1 MSLTDNV
8 REDVPTWLKSE
19 DLPSHDYFI
28 RLRGKGDGET
38 IFLLLILKKC
48 IRQAALAVA
57 MCSVNG
63 MEAQDSLRT
72 QSIEEVVVTADRS
85 RRANVFETT
94 PVQSLSGDDIRM
106 LGMQN
111 LADAVKKFAGTAV
124 KDYGGIGGMKTVSV
138 RNLGAQHTAVSYDG
152 VTMSNTQAGQIDIGR
167 LSLDNVGLLSMAVG
181 QGSDIMQS
189 ARHYASAAILSIA
202 TEQPHLDKGE
212 SQWRIGL
219 SAGSWGQ
226 VNPKLRYWQ
235 GLGKG
240 TTATLDADFMRADGN
255 YPFTLKNGT
264 EVTEQ
269 RRNNSDI
276 SQWHVEGNILQQ
288 WSDSSRLAVKAYF
301 YRSER
306 GLPGSVILYN
316 DKSEER
322 LWDEN
327 FFAQTTYEKA
337 LGKQWRLALRGK
349 YTHSWNRYEDTNVK
363 YADGKTV
370 QTNRQ
375 DEYYASATLGWQ
387 PLKWLEMAVAEDV
400 AFNKLHTT
408 VNGSPNPLRFT
419 SLSALAAKARWGRL
433 SVEANLVA
441 TFAKESLTE
450 SEIYAITT
458 PDDRKKLSPS
468 ISMNFRVLPEEA
480 LYVRALVK
488 QTFRMPTFNDLYYL
502 QIGNTSLRPENANE
516 YGLGLTWNSRRWG
529 MLKYVTLTVDGYY
542 NNVTDKIVAFPSTYV
557 WKMVNF
563 GKVEAK
569 GLDATVG
576 TELDVARGFGLAA
589 SATLTLQDAKD
600 KTEGSATYG
609 SQLPY
614 TPKTSGGLSAM
625 LSTPW
630 INIGYTAT
638 GQGKRYSLAQNTRQY
653 QLDAY
658 MEHSLSLSRQLNV
671 KRVGELTLQITL
683 HNLTNKQYEIIKC
696 YPMPGRSVT
705 AKAVIELKY

>member
-1 MSLTDNV
+1 MKT
-8 REDVPTWLKSE
+8 
-19 DLPSHDYFI
+19 
-28 RLRGKGDGET
+28 
-38 IFLLLILKKC
+38 C

-57 MCSVNG
+57 MCCVTG

-85 RRANVFETT
+85 RRSNVFETT
-94 PVQSLSGDDIRM
+94 PVQSLSGDDIRT
-106 LGMQN
+106 LGLQN
-111 LADAVKKFAGTAV
+111 LADAVKKFAGTTV
-124 KDYGGIGGMKTVSV
+124 RDYGGIGGMKTVSV

-189 ARHYASAAILSIA
+189 ARHYASAAILSIE
-202 TEQPHLDKGE
+202 TEQPMLHKGE
-212 SQWRIGL
+212 RQLLFGL
-219 SAGSWGQ
+219 SGGSWGQ
-226 VNPKLRYWQ
+226 VNPKMRLWQ
-235 GLGKG
+235 GVGNG
-240 TTATLDADFMRADGN
+240 TTASLEADFMRADGF
-255 YPFTLKNGT
+255 YPFKLKNGT
-264 EVTEQ
+264 EVTEE
-269 RRNNSDI
+269 RRDNSDI
-276 SQWHVEGNILQQ
+276 CQWHIEGNILHQLK
-288 WSDSSRLAVKAYF
+288 DSGRLALKAYF

-306 GLPGSVILYN
+306 GLPGSVVLYN
-316 DKSEER
+316 NKAEER

-327 FFAQTTYEKA
+327 FFAQSTFEKN
-337 LGKQWRLALRGK
+337 LGQQFRLALRAK
-349 YTHSWNRYEDTNVK
+349 YTHTWNRYEDTDVK
-363 YADGKTV
+363 YANGKTV

-375 DEYYASATLGWQ
+375 DEYYASTTLGWR
-387 PLKWLEMAVAEDV
+387 PLSWLELALAEDI
-400 AFNKLHTT
+400 AINKLHTT

-433 SVEANLVA
+433 TVEGNIVA

-450 SEIYAITT
+450 SEKYAIKT

-468 ISMNFRVLPEEA
+468 LSLNFRVLPDEA

-529 MLKYVTLTVDGYY
+529 IMKYVALTVDGYY
-542 NNVTDKIVAFPSTYV
+542 NDVTDKIVAFPSTYV

-569 GLDATVG
+569 GLDATIG
-576 TELDVARGFGLAA
+576 TELELARDFGLAA

-600 KTEGSATYG
+600 KTEGSVTYG

-614 TPKTSGGLSAM
+614 TPKTSGGLSAL

-630 INIGYTAT
+630 INIGYSAT

-658 MEHSLSLSRQLNV
+658 MEHSLSLSRQLNI
-671 KRVGELTLQITL
+671 KRVGELTLQLTL
-683 HNLTNKQYEIIKC
+683 HNLTNKQYEIIKY
-696 YPMPGRSVT
+696 YPMPGRSMT
-705 AKAVIELKY
+705 AKAVIRIKN

>member
-1 MSLTDNV
+1 M
-8 REDVPTWLKSE
+8 
-19 DLPSHDYFI
+19 
-28 RLRGKGDGET
+28 RL
-38 IFLLLILKKC
+38 
-48 IRQAALAVA
+48 AALSAA
-57 MCSVNG
+57 MCCVMG
-63 MEAQDSLRT
+63 IDAQDTLRT
-72 QSIEEVVVTADRS
+72 HSIEEVVVTADKS

-94 PVQSLSGDDIRM
+94 PVQSISGEDIRM
-106 LGMQN
+106 MGLQN
-111 LADAVKKFAGTAV
+111 LADAVRKFAGTTV

-152 VTMSNTQAGQIDIGR
+152 VTVSNTQAGQIDIGR
-167 LSLDNVGLLSMAVG
+167 LSLDNVGLLSMAIG

-189 ARHYASAAILSIA
+189 ARHYASAAILSIE
-202 TEQPHLDKGE
+202 TEQPILYKGE
-212 SQWRIGL
+212 SQLRFGV
-219 SAGSWGQ
+219 SGGSWGQ
-226 VNPKLRYWQ
+226 VSPKLRYWH

-240 TTATLDADFMRADGN
+240 TTASLDADFMRADGI
-255 YPFTLKNGT
+255 YPFKLTNGT
-264 EVTEQ
+264 QVTEE

-276 SQWHVEGNILQQ
+276 SQWHVEGNIIHQF
-288 WSDSSRLAVKAYF
+288 SDSSRLAVKAYF

-306 GLPGSVILYN
+306 GLPGSVVLYN
-316 DKSEER
+316 DKANER

-327 FFAQTTYEKA
+327 FFAQTTYKKT
-337 LGKQWRLALRGK
+337 LGTQWRLALRGK
-349 YTHSWNRYEDTNVK
+349 YTHSWNKYEDTDVK
-363 YADGKTV
+363 YANGKTV

-375 DEYYASATLGWQ
+375 DEYYASATLGWK
-387 PLKWLEMAVAEDV
+387 PLSWLELALAEDI

-408 VNGSPNPLRFT
+408 INGSPNPLRLT
-419 SLSALAAKARWGRL
+419 SLTALAAKARWGRL
-433 SVEANLVA
+433 TVEGNLVA

-450 SEIYAITT
+450 SEIYAIKT

-468 ISMNFRVLPEEA
+468 LSLNFRLLPEEA
-480 LYVRALVK
+480 LYLRALVK

-516 YGLGLTWNSRRWG
+516 YGVGVTWNSRRWG
-529 MLKYVTLTVDGYY
+529 IMKYVTLTVDGYY

-569 GLDATVG
+569 GLDATLG
-576 TELDVARGFGLAA
+576 TELELAKGFGLTA
-589 SATLTLQDAKD
+589 SGTLTLQDAKD

-625 LSTPW
+625 LTTPW
-630 INIGYTAT
+630 INLGYSAT

-658 MEHSLSLSRQLNV
+658 MEHSLSLSRQLNIR
-671 KRVGELTLQITL
+671 RVGELTLQLTL
-683 HNLTNKQYEIIKC
+683 HNITNKQYEIIKY

-705 AKAVIELKY
+705 ANATIRIKN